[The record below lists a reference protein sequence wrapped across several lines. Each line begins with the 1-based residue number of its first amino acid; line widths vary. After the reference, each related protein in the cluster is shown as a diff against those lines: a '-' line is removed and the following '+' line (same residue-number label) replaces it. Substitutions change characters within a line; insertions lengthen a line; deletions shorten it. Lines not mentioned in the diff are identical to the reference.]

1 MRHIKPA
8 LLLAFLMGVIPA
20 QVNAQ
25 AACTGTFV
33 NPMTDICWSC
43 IFPMT
48 IGSVPIIPGS
58 LPDTRNPVSPISF
71 CPKPPP
77 IFMQIG
83 LNIGYWEPDT
93 LVDVTRVPLLHG
105 QHGHETRHE

>member
-1 MRHIKPA
+1 MRHIK
-8 LLLAFLMGVIPA
+8 LAWLSLLMGLIPA
-20 QVNAQ
+20 QANAQ

-58 LPDTRNPVSPISF
+58 LPDTRNPYHPF
-71 CPKPPP
+71 H
-77 IFMQIG
+77 F
-83 LNIGYWEPDT
+83 
-93 LVDVTRVPLLHG
+93 VPNRRLFLCKLA
-105 QHGHETRHE
+105 